1 MFVEGHYAFVL
12 PGHPMNQIMPFY
24 MTNEEII
31 QASRETNSNCS
42 LFQE

>member
-1 MFVEGHYAFVL
+1 MFVEGHYAFVF